1 MVDDA
6 LRIIGFQQIA
16 FQSLL
21 LFKMSYREDE
31 LEKQHYKEVSYGGQ

>member
-21 LFKMSYREDE
+21 VFEMSYRGDE
-31 LEKQHYKEVSYGGQ
+31 LEKQHYKEINYGGQ